1 MTNKLTRTYILSKR
15 LKQVWMLKTIKS
27 NVFHPLSLGRRLRTI
42 LIFYQM
48 QLLVIWF
55 AIKLTTRIILF
66 NEYFFPIL

>member
-48 QLLVIWF
+48 QLLVI
-55 AIKLTTRIILF
+55 
-66 NEYFFPIL
+66 